1 MGYAAGLRPSIPRH
15 VLLVTFSM
23 LITRCAGQHRS
34 LLQVDSKVSGAPVEL
49 AYKSLYRPE
58 TCGKSTAMFLA
69 PPLKLAAGIPE
80 YLPKRTFGR
89 LFDAYRIQNVAEM
102 QGCVCCH
109 SGWDIQRVAEMQ
121 GCVCYLATEH
131 PTTRCLP
138 PLIFSAALPLPSS
151 PPHPIPVWS
160 ADCQEVDEGCM

>member
-1 MGYAAGLRPSIPRH
+1 MGCVNARPPLSIPRH

-109 SGWDIQRVAEMQ
+109 SGWEFQRVAEMQ
-121 GCVCYLATEH
+121 GCVSS
-131 PTTRCLP
+131 R
-138 PLIFSAALPLPSS
+138 S
-151 PPHPIPVWS
+151 PPYNFRYTSCIFMPLFASGWE
-160 ADCQEVDEGCM
+160 CQRVAETQGCVSSTS